1 MPYLHSLRCQEV
13 LCYAV
18 CWTQSEELNAKLNFD
33 VSPPEQ
39 TGQIKQTK
47 MCCDHV
53 KPSACHSAAASPLSR
68 FDIKCMWIG

>member
-53 KPSACHSAAASPLSR
+53 KPLGLPRRGRFAALQ
-68 FDIKCMWIG
+68 G